1 MALETTYTVKIRS
14 GEIWQ
19 FKYNLNGVLVFFNVM
34 EGDLSEKQE
43 KFLYQAGKFPF
54 KEAHL
59 QDWEK
64 RYPPTKV
71 EITPADLSFEAAWQQ
86 YDHKI
91 AKQDAEKSFKK
102 MSESEKIKFFLSLPA
117 YERYLKSS
125 GIAKCHLA
133 TYINKKYCDNE
144 YPEAVNGKNFNPVL
158 QDLAKLKTDRKR

>member
-1 MALETTYTVKIRS
+1 MTGRDWLEKQRCIDMALETTYTVKIRS

-19 FKYNLNGVLVFFNVM
+19 FKYNLNGVLVFFNVL

-71 EITPADLSFEAAWQQ
+71 EKGSADLSFDNFWKR
-86 YDHKI
+86 YDLKV
-91 AKQDAEKSFKK
+91 KK
-102 MSESEKIKFFLSLPA
+102 ELSEKAWNKLNDADKIKCFL
-117 YERYLKSS
+117 RLKKYNQILASS
-125 GIAKCHLA
+125 GQAKAHLV
-133 TYINKKYCDNE
+133 TWINQKR
-144 YPEAVNGKNFNPVL
+144 FN
-158 QDLAKLKTDRKR
+158 DED